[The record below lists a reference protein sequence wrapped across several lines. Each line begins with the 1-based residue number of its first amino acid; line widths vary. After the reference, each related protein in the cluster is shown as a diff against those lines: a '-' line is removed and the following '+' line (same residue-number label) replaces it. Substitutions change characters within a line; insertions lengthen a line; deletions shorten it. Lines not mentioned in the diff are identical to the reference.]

1 MLNLMLNR
9 FSLFTAFLFAI
20 FGIYASHA
28 QAQQPA
34 VPQGRAILT
43 GTVVDAETGDPL
55 ANANVFIAVSMR
67 GTATDAQGRFRLENI
82 PLGAQRLYV
91 SVIGYEPQ
99 ARNLNLREARAYT
112 FEFELE
118 PTVLESEGVT
128 VEAERDEKWQERYER
143 FVRQFIGETPNA
155 EQTEILNPEVLSF
168 NGGIGTLE
176 ASAAEPLIIENKGL
190 GYRVEYFLRDFRT
203 TPTRTQ
209 YDGEPLFEEMEG
221 TPEQQAM
228 WNARRREAFLGS
240 FHHLMLAMLNDQ
252 VEQQG
257 FKLYSRPNAGRS
269 LTGASPFGRARPAM
283 SQQRFPLEVDEILEE
298 GEVDSE
304 RILDFSGFAEAVF
317 LGETESE
324 SYRTW
329 RAQYREDGTFRTRAP
344 KFQTSQFWLERGPAT
359 VDYKGDIVDPYGVTV
374 SGYFA
379 FERVADQ
386 LPKEYRPQ

>member
-1 MLNLMLNR
+1 MLNR
-9 FSLFTAFLFAI
+9 FPSVLLFSFLVLAISLGEAR
-20 FGIYASHA
+20 
-28 QAQQPA
+28 AQQPTA
-34 VPQGRAILT
+34 PPGRAVLT
-43 GTVVDAETGDPL
+43 GTVIDAETGDPL
-55 ANANVFIAVSMR
+55 ADANVFIAVSMR

-99 ARNLNLREARAYT
+99 ARNLNLREARVYT

-118 PTVLESEGVT
+118 PTVLEEEGVV

-155 EQTEILNPEVLSF
+155 QQTEIVNPEVLSF
-168 NGGIGTLE
+168 DGGIGTLE
-176 ASAAEPLIIENKGL
+176 AEAAEPLIIENEGL
-190 GYRVEYFLRDFRT
+190 GYRVEYFLRDFKT

-221 TPEQQAM
+221 PPEQQAI
-228 WNARRREAFLGS
+228 WEARRREAFFGS
-240 FHHLMLAMLNDQ
+240 FHHLMLAMLEGR
-252 VEQQG
+252 VEGQG
-257 FKLYSRPNAGRS
+257 FKLFSRPSSGGS
-269 LTGASPFGRARPAM
+269 LAGASPFGGSRPTM
-283 SQQRFPLEVDEILEE
+283 GQQRFPIETSDILKDGEIE
-298 GEVDSE
+298 SE
-304 RILDFSGFAEAVF
+304 HTLDFSGFVEVVF

-324 SYRTW
+324 SYKAW
-329 RAQYREDGTFRTRAP
+329 REQYSDGGMIRTRAP